1 MADSLDLT
9 LVTPERSL
17 IHEKVDEIQVPALD
31 GYLGLLSGHAPL
43 FSELH
48 VGELLY
54 KLKGESYSISIANG
68 FVEVLEDKV
77 RILADIAEAANEID
91 IERAMQAR
99 HRAEVLIA
107 GGGDD
112 VDYPRAIAALARA
125 TVRIQVATKCR

>member
-17 IHEKVDEIQVPALD
+17 IDEKVDEIQVPGLD

-99 HRAEVLIA
+99 HRAEALIA

-125 TVRIQVATKCR
+125 TVRIKVATKCR